1 MSDTV
6 ELANE
11 GLEHAHHE
19 VEHPA
24 APHSDRHARRI
35 AVLIAALAA
44 ALAISEMGEKSA
56 QNDYLTRHIALSDD
70 WNFYQA
76 KHSRAVM
83 VGATADVLASLPPSA
98 ATDQRI
104 AALRA
109 AAAKYENDPK
119 GGEGAKQLLAKAR
132 VAATERDHAFHR
144 YHKFEW
150 VVGALQIAIV
160 LASVAVVTRVMA
172 LAVGGAV
179 LGGLGV
185 VAGILIALGII

>member
-1 MSDTV
+1 MSNTV

-11 GLEHAHHE
+11 GIEHAHHE
-19 VEHPA
+19 VEHA
-24 APHSDRHARRI
+24 APHNDHRARRI

-76 KHSRAVM
+76 KHTRAVM
-83 VGATADVLASLPPSA
+83 IGATADVLASLPPSA
-98 ATDQRI
+98 ATDQRV
-104 AALRA
+104 AALRS

-119 GGEGAKQLLAKAR
+119 GGEGAKQLLAKAT
-132 VAATERDHAFHR
+132 VETEARNHAFHR
-144 YHKFEW
+144 YHQFEW

-160 LASVAVVTRVMA
+160 LASVSVVTRVMA
-172 LAVGGAV
+172 LAIAGAL
-179 LGGLGV
+179 LGGIGV
-185 VAGILIALGII
+185 AAGVLIAVGVI

>member
-1 MSDTV
+1 MSHTV

-11 GLEHAHHE
+11 GIEHAHHE
-19 VEHPA
+19 VEH
-24 APHSDRHARRI
+24 APLHNDRRARRI

-76 KHSRAVM
+76 KHTRAVM
-83 VGATADVLASLPPSA
+83 VGATADVLASLPPTA

-109 AAAKYENDPK
+109 SAAKYENDPK
-119 GGEGAKQLLAKAR
+119 GGEGATQLLAKAK
-132 VAATERDHAFHR
+132 VETEARDHAFHR
-144 YHKFEW
+144 YHQYEW

-172 LAVGGAV
+172 LAVGGAL

-185 VAGILIALGII
+185 VVGVLIAVGVV

>member
-6 ELANE
+6 ELANQ
-11 GLEHAHHE
+11 GIEHAHHE
-19 VEHPA
+19 VEHA
-24 APHSDRHARRI
+24 APHNDRRARRI

-83 VGATADVLASLPPSA
+83 LGATADVLASLPPSA

-104 AALRA
+104 ASLRA
-109 AAAKYENDPK
+109 AAARYENDPK
-119 GGEGAKQLLAKAR
+119 GGEGAKQLLAKAQ
-132 VAATERDHAFHR
+132 VQTEARDHAFHR
-144 YHKFEW
+144 YHQFEW

-160 LASVAVVTRVMA
+160 LASVAVVTRVIA
-172 LAVGGAV
+172 LAVGAAL

-185 VAGILIALGII
+185 VAGVLIAVGVI